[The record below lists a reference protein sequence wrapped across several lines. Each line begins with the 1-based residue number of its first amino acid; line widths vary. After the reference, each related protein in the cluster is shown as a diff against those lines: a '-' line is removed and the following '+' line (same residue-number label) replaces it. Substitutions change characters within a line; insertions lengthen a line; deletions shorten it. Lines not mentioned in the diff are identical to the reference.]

1 MTKDDIYSQEY
12 LDHSRLSER
21 RKFVMADVSGRGREV
36 LFEVNW
42 NSLVKRKGY
51 VKITIDGLDCVVSR
65 EHLWSILF
73 MLGSAEEQVKM
84 VTPFVKKTRVTKYQ
98 KVIGMTVTKDVKKGE
113 MIQTLLEFTY
123 NPEDHSIIIGKGKG
137 DY

>member
-21 RKFVMADVSGRGREV
+21 RKFAMADVSGRGREV
-36 LFEVNW
+36 AFEVNW

-51 VKITIDGLDCVVSR
+51 VKMSIDGLDCVVSR

-84 VTPFVKKTRVTKYQ
+84 ATPFVKKTKVTKYQ
-98 KVIGMTVTKDVKKGE
+98 KMIGLTTTKDVKKGE
-113 MIQTLLEFTY
+113 MINTMLEFTY
-123 NPEDHSIIIGKGKG
+123 NPEDHSIVVGKGSM
-137 DY
+137 